1 MEKKKR
7 EKPTGAGILTVAV
20 LGFLAAVMML
30 NVRVF
35 FAPARA
41 LVNGESSF
49 PQFVREVQTAYT
61 GGTRG
66 KTAFVNLNGLFS
78 RALGQRLCNGVI
90 RLDNGMLTF
99 PSYQKDI
106 GPTADNLIAFHGFL
120 ADRDI
125 PLLYVQAPCK
135 VDGAD
140 ELMPDGMDYPANGN
154 ADELLRRLEEG
165 GVPTCDLRPALSAT
179 PEAVTENFYATDHHW
194 TCTAALK
201 AFPMIV
207 EGLARLVPEQDVDMT
222 YTDPDLWE
230 AHTYR
235 DWFLGSQGKRVGVF
249 FGGVDD
255 FTYYT
260 PKFGTEMSCAVPM
273 IHYRFSHGDFSDA
286 ILRMDNIE
294 KRDLFKL
301 SPYCVYIGGDYP
313 VVQHR
318 NAAAPNRLKVVMIK
332 DSFTLPMQAYF
343 STIFQEVHVLDPRY
357 MTSCNVSE
365 YITMCQPD
373 LVMVM
378 ISADM
383 VGSGTGYTDFGCA
396 ATAAWESAL
405 GEPQVVA
412 GSDVIE
418 LPAGENQYNFAVVAD
433 ELEYG
438 KRYTLRFDGAEALEG
453 SPASIGTLLYNASTA
468 SAIDYGVI
476 DLEYGEEYGYSWSF
490 FTPKEGGDRLQ
501 LLIYSG
507 MPGET
512 AGVSL
517 RYSGITLTAE
527 G

>member
-1 MEKKKR
+1 MEKKRHK
-7 EKPTGAGILTVAV
+7 KPSGVGILTAAV
-20 LGFLAAVMML
+20 LVFLTAVMAVML
-30 NVRVF
+30 QIF
-35 FAPARA
+35 FVPIKNLAD
-41 LVNGESSF
+41 GKSDF
-49 PQFVREVQTAYT
+49 PQFVQELKAAYT
-61 GGTRG
+61 GTSKI
-66 KTAFVNLNGLFS
+66 KTPFVNVNGLFS
-78 RALGQRLCNGVI
+78 RMLGQRLCNGVI

-99 PSYQKDI
+99 PSYEKDI
-106 GPTADNLIAFHGFL
+106 GPTADNLIVFNEFL

-135 VDGAD
+135 VDGSD
-140 ELMPDGMDYPANGN
+140 ELMPDGLDYPANDN
-154 ADELLRRLEEG
+154 ADELLRRLEQG

-179 PEAVTENFYATDHHW
+179 PEAVTENFFATDHHW

-201 AFPMIV
+201 VFPMIV
-207 EGLARLVPEQDVDMT
+207 ERLAQLVPERTVDMT

-230 AHTYR
+230 AHTYQ

-255 FTYYT
+255 ITYYT
-260 PKFGTEMSCAVPM
+260 PKFETEMSCAVPM
-273 IHYRFSHGDFSDA
+273 IHYAFYHGDFSDA
-286 ILRMDNIE
+286 ILRMEHIE

-301 SPYCVYIGGDYP
+301 SPYCVYVGGDYP

-318 NAAAPNRLKVVMIK
+318 NAAAPNKLKVVMIK

-357 MTSCNVSE
+357 MTSCTVSE

-405 GEPQVVA
+405 GESQVVVEE
-412 GSDVIE
+412 DVIE
-418 LPAGENQYNFAVVAD
+418 LPASESPYNFAVVAD

-438 KRYTLRFDGAEALEG
+438 KRYTLRFDGVERLEG
-453 SPASIGTLLYNASTA
+453 DPASVGTLLYNASTS
-468 SAIDYGVI
+468 SAVDYGVI
-476 DLEYGEEYGYSWSF
+476 DLEYGEEHGYSWSF

-507 MPGET
+507 MPGQT
-512 AGVSL
+512 AGIHL
-517 RYSGITLTAE
+517 RYSGVTLTEE

>member
-1 MEKKKR
+1 MEHKKR
-7 EKPTGAGILTVAV
+7 VKPSGAGVLTVAV
-20 LGFLAAVMML
+20 LGFLAGVMLL
-30 NVRVF
+30 NIRAF
-35 FAPARA
+35 FTPAKA
-41 LVNGESSF
+41 LAKGESDF
-49 PQFVREVQTAYT
+49 PQFVREVQAAYT
-61 GGTRG
+61 GGTRER
-66 KTAFVNLNGLFS
+66 TAFVNLNGLFS
-78 RALGQRLCNGVI
+78 RVLGQRLCNGVI

-99 PSYQKDI
+99 PSYRKDI
-106 GPTADNLIAFHGFL
+106 GPTADNLTAFNEFL
-120 ADRDI
+120 ADRGI

-135 VDGAD
+135 VDGSD
-140 ELMPDGMDYPANGN
+140 ELMPDGMDYPANDN
-154 ADELLRRLEEG
+154 ADELLLRLEQS

-179 PEAVTENFYATDHHW
+179 PEAVSENFFATDHHW
-194 TCTAALK
+194 TNTAALK
-201 AFPMIV
+201 AFPIIV
-207 EGLARLVPEQDVDMT
+207 GRLAQLVPEQTVDMT
-222 YTDPDLWE
+222 YTDPNLWQ
-230 AHTYR
+230 AHTCR

-255 FTYYT
+255 ITYYT
-260 PKFGTEMSCAVPM
+260 PKFETEMSCSVPM
-273 IHYRFSHGDFSDA
+273 IHYGFYHGDFSDA
-286 ILRMDNIE
+286 VLRMEHIE
-294 KRDLFKL
+294 RRDLFKL

-318 NAAAPNRLKVVMIK
+318 NAVAPNKLKVVMIK
-332 DSFTLPMQAYF
+332 DSFTLPLQSYF
-343 STIFQEVHVLDPRY
+343 STLFQEVHVLDPRY

-365 YITMCQPD
+365 YITMCRPD

-383 VGSGTGYTDFGCA
+383 LGPASYTDFGCA

-412 GSDVIE
+412 EEDVIE
-418 LPAGENQYNFAVVAD
+418 LPAGESQYSFAVVAD

-438 KRYTLRFDGAEALEG
+438 KRYTLRFDGAQRLEG
-453 SPASIGTLLYNASTA
+453 DPASVGALLYNASTS

-490 FTPKEGGDRLQ
+490 FTPKDGGDRLQ

-512 AGVSL
+512 AGVGL
-517 RYSGITLTAE
+517 RYSGVTLTEE

>member
-1 MEKKKR
+1 MEKQKR
-7 EKPTGAGILTVAV
+7 GKPSGAGVLTAAV
-20 LGFLAAVMML
+20 LAFLAAVMIL
-30 NVRVF
+30 NLRAF
-35 FAPARA
+35 FVPLTA
-41 LVNGESSF
+41 LAKGESSF
-49 PQFVREVQTAYT
+49 PQFVQQTQAAFT
-61 GGTRG
+61 SSTMER
-66 KTAFVNLNGLFS
+66 TAFVNINGLFS
-78 RALGQRLCNGVI
+78 RALGQRVCNGVI

-99 PSYQKDI
+99 PSYEKDM
-106 GPTADNLIAFHGFL
+106 GPTADNLIEFNEFL

-135 VDGAD
+135 VDLEG
-140 ELMPDGMDYPANGN
+140 ELMPDGMEYPANGN
-154 ADELLRRLEEG
+154 ADELLRRLEQS
-165 GVPTCDLRPALSAT
+165 GVHTCDLRPALSAT
-179 PEAVTENFYATDHHW
+179 AEAVTENFFATDHHW

-201 AFPMIV
+201 AFPIIV
-207 EGLARLVPEQDVDMT
+207 ERLSQLTPGRDIDMT

-235 DWFLGSQGKRVGVF
+235 DWFLGSQGKRVGAF

-255 FTYYT
+255 ITYYT
-260 PKFGTEMSCAVPM
+260 PKFETKMSCAVPM
-273 IHYRFSHGDFSDA
+273 IHYAFYHGDFSDA
-286 ILRMDNIE
+286 VLRMNHIE

-318 NAAAPNRLKVVMIK
+318 NADAPNKLKVVMIK

-383 VGSGTGYTDFGCA
+383 LGPAGYTDFGSA
-396 ATAAWESAL
+396 ATAAWEDAL
-405 GEPQVVA
+405 GEPRVVVEEDA
-412 GSDVIE
+412 IE
-418 LPAGENQYNFAVVAD
+418 LPASESQYNFAVVAD
-433 ELEYG
+433 DLAYG
-438 KRYTLRFDGAEALEG
+438 KRYTLRFDGVERLEG
-453 SPASIGTLLYNASTA
+453 DPASVGALLYNASTS

-476 DLEYGEEYGYSWSF
+476 DLEYGVEHGCSWSF
-490 FTPKEGGDRLQ
+490 FTPDEGGDQLQ
-501 LLIYSG
+501 LLLYSG

-512 AGVSL
+512 AGIHL
-517 RYSGITLTAE
+517 RYSGVTLTEE

>member
-1 MEKKKR
+1 MENKKR
-7 EKPTGAGILTVAV
+7 GKPSGIGVLTVAV
-20 LGFLAAVMML
+20 LVFLTAVMVL
-30 NVRVF
+30 NIKAF
-35 FAPARA
+35 FAPVKA
-41 LVNGESSF
+41 LAEGQSDF
-49 PQFVREVQTAYT
+49 PQFVQQVQAACTGQTRE
-61 GGTRG
+61 
-66 KTAFVNLNGLFS
+66 KTAFVNVNGLFA
-78 RALGQRLCNGVI
+78 RALGQRECNGVI

-99 PSYQKDI
+99 PSYEKDM
-106 GPTADNLIAFHGFL
+106 GPTADNLMEFNEFL

-125 PLLYVQAPCK
+125 GFLYVQAPCK
-135 VDGAD
+135 VDAED
-140 ELMPDGMDYPANGN
+140 ELMPDGMEYPANGN

-165 GVPTCDLRPALSAT
+165 GVAALDLRPALSAT
-179 PEAVTENFYATDHHW
+179 PEAATENFFGTDHHW

-201 AFPMIV
+201 AFPLIV
-207 EGLARLVPEQDVDMT
+207 ERLAALAPEQTVDMT
-222 YTDPDLWE
+222 YTDPSLWE
-230 AHTYR
+230 AHTYQ
-235 DWFLGSQGKRVGVF
+235 DWFLGSLGKRTGTF

-255 FTYYT
+255 ITYYT
-260 PKFGTEMSCAVPM
+260 PKFETNMSCAVPM
-273 IHYRFSHGDFSDA
+273 IHYAFYHGDFSDA
-286 ILRMDNIE
+286 ILRMEHIE
-294 KRDLFKL
+294 TRDLFQL

-318 NAAAPNRLKVVMIK
+318 NADAPNKLKVVMIK

-383 VGSGTGYTDFGCA
+383 LGTAGYTQFGSA
-396 ATAAWESAL
+396 ATAAWESGL
-405 GEPQVVA
+405 GEPKMVVDTDA
-412 GSDVIE
+412 VE
-418 LPAGENQYNFAVVAD
+418 LPASENQYNFAIVAD

-438 KRYTLRFDGAEALEG
+438 KRYTLRFDGVEQLEG
-453 SPASIGTLLYNASTA
+453 STASVGVLLYNGSTN

-476 DLEYGEEYGYSWSF
+476 DVEYGAEYGYSWSF
-490 FTPKEGGDRLQ
+490 FTPKEGSDRLQ

-512 AGVSL
+512 AGKHL
-517 RYSGITLTAE
+517 RYSGVTLTEE